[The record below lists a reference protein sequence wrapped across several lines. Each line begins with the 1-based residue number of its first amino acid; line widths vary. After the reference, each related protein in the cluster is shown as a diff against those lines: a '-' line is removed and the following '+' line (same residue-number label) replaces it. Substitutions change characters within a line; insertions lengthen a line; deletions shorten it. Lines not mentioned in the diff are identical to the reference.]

1 MDRDRIE
8 IDVDTLTRLRQ
19 EAEPP
24 VVLDVR
30 EPRELAVCALP
41 GALHIP
47 MGEIPAR
54 MGELPADR
62 ELVVMCHHGMRS
74 MQVTQFLRHMGFEHV
89 RNLAGGIDAWAA
101 RVDPDMPRY

>member
-1 MDRDRIE
+1 MDRDSIE
-8 IDVDTLTRLRQ
+8 IDVDTLAHLRQ
-19 EAEPP
+19 DREPP
-24 VVLDVR
+24 IVLDVR
-30 EPRELAVCALP
+30 EPRELAVCALDD
-41 GALHIP
+41 ALHIP

-74 MQVTQFLRHMGFEHV
+74 MQVTQFLRHQGFHNV

-101 RVDPDMPRY
+101 RIEPGMRRY